1 MTRYDSRRLQ
11 RFKSST
17 ETSAYSSTC
26 KTPVSLRS
34 SSSTNSFTG
43 QVFLC
48 NQTTKDDVLHQF
60 QTLYMDVRVREVAH
74 EMGDKKL
81 PSLVKEIWLL
91 SKLCTIRIVLKSC
104 TIDTEVTTIGNQ
116 VIETTWR

>member
-1 MTRYDSRRLQ
+1 MTRYDSHRLQ
-11 RFKSST
+11 RFKSLT

-34 SSSTNSFTG
+34 SSSTKSFTG

-60 QTLYMDVRVREVAH
+60 QTLYKDVRVREVAH
-74 EMGDKKL
+74 EMGDVKL
-81 PSLVKEIWLL
+81 FACLVKEIWLL

-104 TIDTEVTTIGNQ
+104 TIDTEVTAIG
-116 VIETTWR
+116 IK